1 MVSKRVKQSLMHTDI
16 GHRENE
22 FVELL
27 TRIRKKLNVVFDVD
41 SLNYTSVVLTG
52 SGTTANESLLSSYGP
67 DKKIAILTNGEFGDR
82 LVDIAKCHKV
92 NVIPV
97 DFGWGNPID
106 IEYVKNIIEK
116 TKIDAVMMVHHE
128 TSSGML
134 NPIYLIGELLNEL
147 KVDFLVDAVSS
158 IGAEELSVEK
168 AKITFCTASANKA
181 LASLPGLS
189 FICGKK
195 VAFEALKGTPARTR
209 YLDLY
214 NIYQFEELKQQTPNT
229 PAVSLFLH

>member
-1 MVSKRVKQSLMHTDI
+1 M
-16 GHRENE
+16 
-22 FVELL
+22 
-27 TRIRKKLNVVFDVD
+27 
-41 SLNYTSVVLTG
+41 
-52 SGTTANESLLSSYGP
+52 
-67 DKKIAILTNGEFGDR
+67 
-82 LVDIAKCHKV
+82 
-92 NVIPV
+92 IPV

-168 AKITFCTASANKA
+168 QKLHFVQHLQIRHWHLCPDY
-181 LASLPGLS
+181 LLYV
-189 FICGKK
+189 GKRR
-195 VAFEALKGTPARTR
+195 F
-209 YLDLY
+209 
-214 NIYQFEELKQQTPNT
+214 
-229 PAVSLFLH
+229 

>member
-1 MVSKRVKQSLMHTDI
+1 
-16 GHRENE
+16 
-22 FVELL
+22 
-27 TRIRKKLNVVFDVD
+27 
-41 SLNYTSVVLTG
+41 
-52 SGTTANESLLSSYGP
+52 
-67 DKKIAILTNGEFGDR
+67 
-82 LVDIAKCHKV
+82 
-92 NVIPV
+92 
-97 DFGWGNPID
+97 
-106 IEYVKNIIEK
+106 
-116 TKIDAVMMVHHE
+116 MMVHHE

-168 AKITFCTASANKA
+168 QKLHFVQHLQIRHWHLCPDY
-181 LASLPGLS
+181 LLYV
-189 FICGKK
+189 GKRP
-195 VAFEALKGTPARTR
+195 FEALKGTPARTR